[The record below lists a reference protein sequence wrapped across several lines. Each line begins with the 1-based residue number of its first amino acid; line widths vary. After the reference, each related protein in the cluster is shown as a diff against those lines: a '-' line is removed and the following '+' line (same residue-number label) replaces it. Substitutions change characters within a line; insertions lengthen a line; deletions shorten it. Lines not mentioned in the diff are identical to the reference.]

1 MAPLERLEGLLS
13 GLSCLSTLTYVIL
26 GYNWEYR
33 EGHERDVSDSDQILL
48 QDIHRATRIL
58 GRISSARL
66 GDVQVVFE
74 MDRIDSLARC
84 ISWNDAP
91 LEPCK
96 QLEGVLLTFPRCSI
110 QFRAAKVEQRGRRA
124 EFWRRII
131 KRAFPKLNGRG
142 LLAFPPSGKW
152 HLSYYHC

>member
-26 GYNWEYR
+26 GHNWEYR
-33 EGHERDVSDSDQILL
+33 EGDERDVSNSDQILL
-48 QDIHRATRIL
+48 QDIHRATRML
-58 GRISSARL
+58 GRISSTRL

-110 QFRAAKVEQRGRRA
+110 QFRAAKVEHSGRRA
-124 EFWRRII
+124 EFWRQFI
-131 KRAFPKLNGRG
+131 KAAFPKRNGRG

-152 HLSYYHC
+152 HLPHCYC